1 MVDERIGSLIK
12 RFDYITMQR
21 DNWDTHYQE
30 LSDYML
36 PRKSDIVKKRS
47 KGEKRTELIYDGT
60 ALQAVDLLSAS
71 LHGMLTSGA
80 SPWFHLDVKDT
91 DLNRDDEV
99 REWLQDSSMRMMRA
113 FNQSNFET
121 EIHEIYVDLSVFG
134 TGCVFTELSDDKRLR
149 FSTRHISEFY
159 VEEDQFGMVDTVF
172 RKYSTTASTAIK
184 RFGIE
189 NVGDFIK
196 KTFEKKPDE
205 HVDIMHVVTPND
217 ERDITKLDNTNM
229 PFSSVYV
236 CMQSK
241 MVLSQGGF
249 EEMPYAVPRFLKST
263 GEVMGRSPAM
273 IALPDVKMLNLM
285 SKTIIQAAQK
295 TIDPPLLVP
304 DDGFLLPVRTQPG
317 GLNFYR
323 SGTRDTITPLN
334 SGSNIQV
341 GLAMEEQ
348 RRSAIR
354 SAFYV
359 DQLLTGGNPN
369 MTATEVVQRQEE
381 RMRVIGPVLG
391 RLMNEM
397 LRPLIDRVFGLM
409 LRADMLAPAPAIL
422 QGRDIDIEYVS
433 PLARA
438 QKSSSLNNTMKALE
452 ILLPLSQTLPVADH
466 LDPDG
471 LVRHIT
477 DSLGVPKTTLK
488 SQREVDE
495 SRQQQAAQ
503 QQELTERQQTTEDI
517 SNIAQG
523 AQAVRMVGGAD
534 G

>member
-1 MVDERIGSLIK
+1 
-12 RFDYITMQR
+12 
-21 DNWDTHYQE
+21 
-30 LSDYML
+30 
-36 PRKSDIVKKRS
+36 
-47 KGEKRTELIYDGT
+47 
-60 ALQAVDLLSAS
+60 
-71 LHGMLTSGA
+71 
-80 SPWFHLDVKDT
+80 
-91 DLNRDDEV
+91 
-99 REWLQDSSMRMMRA
+99 
-113 FNQSNFET
+113 
-121 EIHEIYVDLSVFG
+121 
-134 TGCVFTELSDDKRLR
+134 
-149 FSTRHISEFY
+149 
-159 VEEDQFGMVDTVF
+159 MVDTVF

-341 GLAMEEQ
+341 GLAMEDQ

-477 DSLGVPKTTLK
+477 DSLGVPKSTLK

-517 SNIAQG
+517 TNIAQG